1 MMNKLMS
8 PKYITPLC
16 EVIELRPEGI
26 IASSNIEDLKD
37 GGKLW

>member
-1 MMNKLMS
+1 MYKEVYVS
-8 PKYITPLC
+8 PIS
-16 EVIELRPEGI
+16 EVVELRPEGI

>member
-1 MMNKLMS
+1 MTKNQH
-8 PKYITPLC
+8 YIIPLC

-26 IASSNIEDLKD
+26 IAASNIEDLKD